1 LYQKN
6 RVVAVTNL
14 MCAKALQSLTMRPA
28 TGEDAATL
36 TDLALRSKAHWDY
49 SDEFIAACREELT
62 LTSAQ
67 IEAPQFFC
75 QVCLRKE
82 RPIAFYSLEKI
93 STEIA
98 ELDALF
104 VEPDLIGK
112 GIGKMLVHHAKE
124 QAGRLGFVTMIVQ
137 GDPHAERFYTASGA
151 VPCGTRE
158 SGSIPGRQLPLF
170 TIKL

>member
-1 LYQKN
+1 MPVDPLP
-6 RVVAVTNL
+6 
-14 MCAKALQSLTMRPA
+14 SLTMRPA

-36 TDLALRSKAHWDY
+36 TALALRSKAHWDY
-49 SDEFIAACREELT
+49 SAEFLAACHEELT

-67 IEAPQFFC
+67 IEAPRFFC
-75 QVCLRKE
+75 HVCLSKE
-82 RPIAFYSLEKI
+82 RPIAFYSLEII

-104 VEPDLIGK
+104 VEPDYIGK
-112 GIGKMLVHHAKE
+112 GIGKMLVHHARE
-124 QAGRLGFVTMIVQ
+124 QAGRLGIVTMIVQ
-137 GDPHAERFYTASGA
+137 GDPHAERFYTAIGA

-170 TIKL
+170 TTKL